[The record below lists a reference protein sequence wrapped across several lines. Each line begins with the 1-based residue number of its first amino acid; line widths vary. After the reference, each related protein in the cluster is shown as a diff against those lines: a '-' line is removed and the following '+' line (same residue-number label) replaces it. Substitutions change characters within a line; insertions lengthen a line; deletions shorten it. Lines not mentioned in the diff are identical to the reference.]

1 MVRISA
7 SFGSDIWEAKNFGQV
22 MYAIRTRNGD
32 VYLELESR
40 CASALAHMQ
49 STHYVVPGMHIA
61 KSPGHVQLVC
71 ALPPVSAETRD

>member
-1 MVRISA
+1 MQPGDKVVRISA

-40 CASALAHMQ
+40 CAAPCPPALCKSAMRGVQ
-49 STHYVVPGMHIA
+49 A
-61 KSPGHVQLVC
+61 KQQRP
-71 ALPPVSAETRD
+71 ASARFCGR